1 MKGLSG
7 WMTGVVSGV
16 LLMCVMSGCSA
27 PRITE
32 TGRTAVEQFLLSTVV
47 ERGIGSADF
56 SDLAGRKAFLEYDYL
71 APQVDKPYV
80 QGYFEMHLANNGIIV
95 TRDAKDADVLIQVLC
110 GVLATDTHKF
120 TIGMPTLPVP
130 LPDTSLN
137 IAIPEIPLFQKLTRS
152 GYGRFSFNIL
162 DAKTRKPIRSITGIE
177 ASTNYTNWTILLL
190 PFKSH
195 DMPLK
200 IRQGAE
206 THFDIDWQ

>member
-1 MKGLSG
+1 MKGLFG
-7 WMTGVVSGV
+7 CLAGVAVGA
-16 LLMCVMSGCSA
+16 LLMVGLSGCSS

-47 ERGIGSADF
+47 ERSIGCADF

-71 APQVDKPYV
+71 APQVDKSYV

-95 TRDAKDADVLIQVLC
+95 TRDAKDADVLIQLIC
-110 GVLATDTHKF
+110 GVLATDTNKF
-120 TIGMPTLPVP
+120 TIGTPTLPVP

-152 GYGRFSFNIL
+152 GYARFGFNIL

-177 ASTNYTNWTILLL
+177 ASTKYVNWTILLL

-195 DMPLK
+195 DMPLQ
-200 IRQGAE
+200 IREGAE
-206 THFDIDWQ
+206 THFDLDWQ

>member
-71 APQVDKPYV
+71 APQVDKPYL
-80 QGYFEMHLANNGIIV
+80 QGVFEMHLAKNGIIV
-95 TRDAKDADVLIQVLC
+95 SRDAKDADVRVQILC
-110 GVLATDTHKF
+110 GVLATDTNKF
-120 TIGMPTLPVP
+120 TVGTPQLPIP
-130 LPDTSLN
+130 LPDTSINL
-137 IAIPEIPLFQKLTRS
+137 AIPEIPLFQKLTRS

-162 DAKTRKPIRSITGIE
+162 EAKTRKPVKAIDGIE
-177 ASTNYTNWTILLL
+177 ARTSYTNWIILLL

-195 DMPLK
+195 DMKLDIK
-200 IRQGAE
+200 EGKE
-206 THFDIDWQ
+206 TEMKLAWP

>member
-1 MKGLSG
+1 MKGLFS
-7 WMTGVVSGV
+7 WMACAAVGVM
-16 LLMCVMSGCSA
+16 LMAGLSGCSS

-32 TGRTAVEQFLLSTVV
+32 TGRTAVEQFLLSTVI

-56 SDLAGRKAFLEYDYL
+56 SDLAGRKVFLEYDYL

-80 QGYFEMHLANNGIIV
+80 QGFFEMHLANNGIIV
-95 TRDAKDADVLIQVLC
+95 TRDTKEADVLIQVLC

-120 TIGMPTLPVP
+120 TIGTPTLPVP

-137 IAIPEIPLFQKLTRS
+137 VAIPEIPLFQKLTRS
-152 GYGRFSFNIL
+152 GYGRFGFNIL

-177 ASTNYTNWTILLL
+177 ASTKYTNWTILLL
-190 PFKSH
+190 PFRSH
-195 DMPLK
+195 DMPLQ
-200 IRQGAE
+200 IREGAE